1 MVRPSLAIGFV
12 VESRF
17 RDRQLEEGPKD
28 NRAFGR
34 GQRFHASE
42 RTGRREQAELLP
54 SSPGTAADVYKFDL
68 EALTPLAAR
77 IGPPA
82 DAVHTPLD
90 RVPDA
95 VGSPFWKA
103 GDLTTHLNHV

>member
-1 MVRPSLAIGFV
+1 M
-12 VESRF
+12 
-17 RDRQLEEGPKD
+17 
-28 NRAFGR
+28 
-34 GQRFHASE
+34 
-42 RTGRREQAELLP
+42 
-54 SSPGTAADVYKFDL
+54 YKFDL

-95 VGSPFWKA
+95 VGSPFWEA